1 MKEEVKETKTEKK
14 ENKNKWLLSLEPV
27 LTEKLEAKLK
37 PRVKEIYYAFLV
49 LFAISLLGALGIW
62 GAAGFASFILSLAF
76 IGLNFI
82 VVRMWAEY
90 LNNK

>member
-1 MKEEVKETKTEKK
+1 MTEKVKETKT

-49 LFAISLLGALGIW
+49 LFAISFLGSLGIW
-62 GAAGFASFILSLAF
+62 ATAGFASFILSLAF

>member
-1 MKEEVKETKTEKK
+1 MTEEVKETKTEIK
-14 ENKNKWLLSLEPV
+14 ENKAKWLLSLEPV
-27 LTEKLEAKLK
+27 FTEKLETKLK

-49 LFAISLLGALGIW
+49 LFAISVLGTLGIW
-62 GAAGFASFILSLAF
+62 ATAGFASFILLLAF